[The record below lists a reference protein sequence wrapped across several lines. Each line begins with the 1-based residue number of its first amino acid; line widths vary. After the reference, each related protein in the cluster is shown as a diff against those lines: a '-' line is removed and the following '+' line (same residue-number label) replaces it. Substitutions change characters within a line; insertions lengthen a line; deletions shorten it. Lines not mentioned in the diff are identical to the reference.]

1 MRSTLNT
8 IRYADG
14 KIAYARVTTSKSGY
28 FLGFDNTAFLPTY
41 ARYKVDWIALITQQI
56 ILYFYLLDC

>member
-28 FLGFDNTAFLPTY
+28 FLGFDNTAFCRLTL
-41 ARYKVDWIALITQQI
+41 AIRLTG
-56 ILYFYLLDC
+56 

>member
-28 FLGFDNTAFLPTY
+28 FLGFDNTAFADL
-41 ARYKVDWIALITQQI
+41 RSL
-56 ILYFYLLDC
+56 